1 MEKTSRNRQAKCA
14 RYVSP
19 FSMQTIGSTSNITPL
34 EKLPRISGMLSSSIY
49 VKRDD
54 LYTFTGGG
62 SKARK
67 LKYILNDNI
76 IKKYNAIVTAGSN
89 QSNHLRVTSL
99 YAAKLGWKLICIVHD
114 VKPDVYEGNLKIV
127 HLTDAETRFVQ
138 MQEVKEAM
146 DRAMIDLKNQG
157 YKPLY
162 IWGGGHCVEG
172 SLAYYKA
179 IKELKDQ
186 LTGFTPDYI
195 FVASGTGTTQAGIEI
210 GVRKFL
216 PSCKVIGI
224 SISRP
229 VKRGKEIILDS
240 MEELNSYLNSPIVIP
255 HDITF
260 DDRWIGNGY
269 ASVYPEL
276 IDTIKWAAKTEG
288 LILDPTYTGK
298 AFHALKM
305 YIERKEIKPNSN
317 IIFWHTGGLV
327 NLLAS
332 KKI

>member
-1 MEKTSRNRQAKCA
+1 MSLD
-14 RYVSP
+14 
-19 FSMQTIGSTSNITPL
+19 ITPL
-34 EKLPRISGMLSSSIY
+34 EKLSRISNILKSNIY
-49 VKRDD
+49 IKRDD
-54 LYTFTGGG
+54 LYPFTGGG

-67 LKYILNDNI
+67 LKYILNDNT

-89 QSNHLRVTSL
+89 QSNHLRTTAL

-114 VKPDVYEGNLKIV
+114 VKPDIYEGNLKIV
-127 HLTDAETRFVQ
+127 HLSGAEIRFVQ

-146 DRAMIDLKNQG
+146 DRAMIDLKNEG

-172 SLAYYKA
+172 SLAYYEGV
-179 IKELKDQ
+179 KELKNQ
-186 LTGFTPDYI
+186 LTEFIPNYI

-210 GVRKFL
+210 GVRQFI
-216 PSCKVIGI
+216 PECKAIGI
-224 SISRP
+224 SVSRP
-229 VKRGKEIILDS
+229 EKRGKEIILES
-240 MEELNSYLNSPIVIP
+240 MRELNSYLEDPIVVP
-255 HDITF
+255 KDIIF
-260 DDRWIGNGY
+260 DDRWRGIGY
-269 ASVYPEL
+269 DSVYPEL
-276 IDTIKWAAKTEG
+276 IKTIGWAAKTEG

-305 YIERKEIKPNSN
+305 YIEKREIKPNSN
-317 IIFWHTGGLV
+317 IIFWHTGGLI